1 MRIGEVAEQT
11 GLSISNIRFY
21 EKKGLI
27 EPNREQESRYRD
39 YSYDD
44 VTRLRQIILYRKV
57 DLPIE
62 TISLLVHNETS
73 IENVMEQQ
81 LLDLREKQKMLQG
94 SIDLCQKIVEDQSY
108 EDIDVNYYLDYVKE
122 EEAHGVR
129 FAQIDDVLADFA
141 SFTQFNRIVGD
152 PSIPYVWGKPWMNRL
167 VLVLWCIMWIAIP
180 VIGIIDEFLDPA
192 GVSFKMLL
200 FWIVWMLFF
209 GLTFLQFRKKKNDEM
224 TL

>member
-44 VTRLRQIILYRKV
+44 VTRLRQIILYRKM

-167 VLVLWCIMWIAIP
+167 VLVLWYIMWIAIP

-192 GVSFKMLL
+192 GVSLKMLL

-209 GLTFLQFRKKKNDEM
+209 GLTFLQFRKRKNVEM